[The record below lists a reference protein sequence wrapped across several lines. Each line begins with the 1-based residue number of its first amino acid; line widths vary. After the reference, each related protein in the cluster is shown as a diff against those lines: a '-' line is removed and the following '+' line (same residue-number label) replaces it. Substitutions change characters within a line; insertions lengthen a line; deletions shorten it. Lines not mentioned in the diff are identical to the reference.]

1 MKIFPFRKLKPAPG
15 SKMMS
20 IGEMMIANSIP
31 INPENPEQPTI
42 SKAGKLL
49 NSGELVVAP
58 TETRYALLARVDNPA
73 AVSKLFEIKG
83 RDISKPSA
91 IFVAS
96 ISELKQFAAV
106 SPIVQKLAELFL
118 PGPLTLVLKS
128 KKDFGPFFTL
138 NRMTGFRISSSP
150 VITSILK
157 QSGPLSATSANLSG
171 QTEPDSVAGIFE
183 QLGKG
188 VGLYLDAGRL
198 NNPGSTVVQLN
209 EDKCEILRQG
219 AIGSDEIMKAI
230 AR

>member
-1 MKIFPFRKLKPAPG
+1 MI
-15 SKMMS
+15 
-20 IGEMMIANSIP
+20 ICEMIVSNSIP

-42 SKAGKLL
+42 SKAGRLL

-58 TETRYALLARVDNPA
+58 SETRYALLARVDNSA
-73 AVSKLFEIKG
+73 AVAKLFEIKG

-91 IFVAS
+91 IFVAD
-96 ISELKQFAAV
+96 ISELEQFAEV
-106 SPIVQKLAELFL
+106 SPTAQKLAELFL

-171 QTEPDSVAGIFE
+171 QTEPDNIIGISIQMGE
-183 QLGKG
+183 RI
-188 VGLYLDAGRL
+188 GLYLDGGRL
-198 NNPGSTVVQLN
+198 NNPGSTVVQIK

-219 AIGSDEIMKAI
+219 GISFDEIMKAI
-230 AR
+230 AQ